1 MIHSSFFSLQDS
13 FISVPRPY
21 SELPGKAQ
29 KKLRSFDRSFMLAL
43 PIFPCSHPQ
52 SIVGANELNFCV
64 RDGNRCILSAIVTG
78 LISSPNLR
86 SKLLVAF
93 MRGFPGF
100 SRIGIYRSCSSFYLI
115 TALLLLRSSVEYLCT
130 LPTLSVTRLVLKQ
143 KSFAIFMQKVLP
155 LASQFAFLN

>member
-1 MIHSSFFSLQDS
+1 
-13 FISVPRPY
+13 
-21 SELPGKAQ
+21 
-29 KKLRSFDRSFMLAL
+29 
-43 PIFPCSHPQ
+43 
-52 SIVGANELNFCV
+52 
-64 RDGNRCILSAIVTG
+64 
-78 LISSPNLR
+78 
-86 SKLLVAF
+86 